1 MVIDNVE
8 SVKALFLHI
17 SSYVLLICKN
27 YIFSHYSCSGM
38 FIIASSS
45 VSINYLV
52 FAIFALSSL
61 DVHIVLIDIVLCLS

>member
-27 YIFSHYSCSGM
+27 YIFSHYNCSGM

-45 VSINYLV
+45 ISINYLV